1 MRAET
6 KGRAKAQRDGRL
18 LSNKGLEALTE
29 LPDEDHLREMV
40 DAALSV
46 ARERQQLL
54 EEIRVVVEENNVD
67 ELVPLVRRYCGL
79 TRSVKVIR

>member
-1 MRAET
+1 MRPKT
-6 KGRAKAQRDGRL
+6 KTRAKARRYRKTLKSKD
-18 LSNKGLEALTE
+18 LEALAE
-29 LPDEDHLREMV
+29 LPGEDHLRQMV

-54 EEIRVVVEENNVD
+54 EQIREAVEENNVD

-79 TRSVKVIR
+79 TRSLKVVR